1 MGLSDYKEDPD
12 RIRIL
17 ILIHAS
23 PFTYYT
29 SWGVSKELT
38 MESVYTNSTVSL
50 ISINNYAKAT

>member
-17 ILIHAS
+17 ILIHAA

-29 SWGVSKELT
+29 SWGISKELA
-38 MESVYTNSTVSL
+38 MDSFYTSSTGSL
-50 ISINNYAKAT
+50 ISINN